1 MARFTPDN
9 ESLALEIIS
18 RYPRPKSATIP
29 LCHLAQQQDG
39 HLADDAMAHIAELV
53 GVTSAE
59 VMGTASFYEMFK
71 RHETGTY
78 CVNICTNIS
87 CQLLGAEDLL
97 AHAEQTLGIRA
108 GSTTADGVFT
118 LEDVECIAACTEAPA
133 LQVNYR
139 YFHNVTN
146 ADFDELVSEL
156 RAGRR
161 HEVPPHGT
169 LGAVRQHI
177 PADAVANITAPEEQ
191 SEPAWFARRNAEL
204 APATGPATG
213 PAATPPAAT
222 GGA

>member
-1 MARFTPDN
+1 MARLTPEN

-18 RYPRPKSATIP
+18 RYPRPKSATIL

-39 HLADDAMAHIAELV
+39 YLADDAMAHIASLV

-59 VMGTASFYEMFK
+59 VLGTASFYEMFK

-78 CVNICTNIS
+78 CVNVCTNIS
-87 CQLLGAEDLL
+87 CQLLGGEELL

-108 GSTTADGVFT
+108 GSTTADGTFT

-146 ADFDELVSEL
+146 DDFDELIADL
-156 RAGRR
+156 RAGRGTQI
-161 HEVPPHGT
+161 PPHGT

-177 PADAVANITAPEEQ
+177 PADQVANIAPPEQQ
-191 SEPAWFARRNAEL
+191 SEPAWFARRNIDL
-204 APATGPATG
+204 APAPA
-213 PAATPPAAT
+213 PSEAS
-222 GGA
+222 